1 MSEQIVRRLGLAGW
15 AACVA
20 LSLAG
25 VSLLLPYRSIS
36 ALDVPQQWESAFIGL
51 TFGTV
56 GGFLVSRRP
65 HHKIPWIFLAIG
77 LSQSVSAFSL
87 YGQALVAGGSLSQ
100 WADVLAWIET
110 WSWAPGFVLIPTLL
124 LQLFPTGEVL
134 APRWRW
140 LAQITLIGLG
150 LALVGLA
157 FHHQRPGIDVPRH
170 YLSPVPTAAWTGIP
184 ATLGLLLLVA
194 STVGSVVSIVFRYRR
209 SREEER
215 EQLKLFAFASIA
227 TVVALTGGA
236 LFPGTSIPLA
246 VRALTFVGI
255 PLIPIA
261 AAVAILKYRL
271 YDIDFVINKAVVYGA
286 LAALLTGIYIAV
298 VVGVGALIGS
308 GSKPNLV
315 LSILA
320 TALIAVAF
328 QPVRERVQRFA
339 NRLVYGKRATPYEVL
354 SEFSDRV
361 AGTYATQE
369 VLPMMA
375 RTVAEGTG
383 ASLAHVWLRS
393 GTKLTRAASW
403 PEGSGTGPSV
413 MELKDGTLPSLH
425 GVDRAIEVRHQG
437 ELLGAL
443 TVSKPVGE
451 PLSHE
456 EDKLLQDL
464 ASQAG
469 LVLKNVGLTAQL
481 LARLDELTASRQ
493 RLVAAHDEE
502 RRRLER
508 NLHDGAQQQLVALKM
523 RLDLANRVAERDPA
537 KALEIFAAL
546 PPEAEEALDT
556 LRDLARGIY
565 PPLLAAEGL
574 PVALAAQASKASLPI
589 DVQAEFVG
597 RFPQEVEAAIY
608 FCCLEALQNV
618 AKYSNASRAAVELK
632 HEGILLT
639 FSVRD
644 DGDGF
649 DPAEIRL
656 GAGLQ
661 NMTDRVEALGG
672 SLRVTSSPGKG
683 TTITGNVRV
692 APADAANGG
701 PRDSSQRDTAYSG

>member
-1 MSEQIVRRLGLAGW
+1 M
-15 AACVA
+15 
-20 LSLAG
+20 
-25 VSLLLPYRSIS
+25 
-36 ALDVPQQWESAFIGL
+36 
-51 TFGTV
+51 
-56 GGFLVSRRP
+56 
-65 HHKIPWIFLAIG
+65 
-77 LSQSVSAFSL
+77 
-87 YGQALVAGGSLSQ
+87 
-100 WADVLAWIET
+100 
-110 WSWAPGFVLIPTLL
+110 
-124 LQLFPTGEVL
+124 
-134 APRWRW
+134 
-140 LAQITLIGLG
+140 
-150 LALVGLA
+150 
-157 FHHQRPGIDVPRH
+157 PRH
-170 YLSPVPTAAWTGIP
+170 YLSPVPTAAWTAIFAVFGVP
-184 ATLGLLLLVA
+184 LLVT
-194 STVGSVVSIVFRYRR
+194 STVGSVVSIVIRYRR
-209 SREEER
+209 SRQEER

-227 TVVALTGGA
+227 TVVALTGT
-236 LFPGTSIPLA
+236 LFPATNPPQA

-286 LAALLTGIYIAV
+286 LAALLTGVYIAV
-298 VVGVGALIGS
+298 VVGVGALVGS

-328 QPVRERVQRFA
+328 QPLRVRVQRFA

-361 AGTYATQE
+361 AETYATQD
-369 VLPMMA
+369 VLPRMA
-375 RTVAEGTG
+375 RTIAEGTG
-383 ASLAHVWLRS
+383 ASQAHVWLRS
-393 GTKLTRAASW
+393 GAELTRAAAW
-403 PEGSGTGPSV
+403 PEGSGAGPSILG
-413 MELKDGTLPSLH
+413 LKDGALPSLQ

-443 TVSKPVGE
+443 TVSKPSGE
-451 PLSHE
+451 PLTRE

-493 RLVAAHDEE
+493 RLVAAQDEE

-523 RLDLANRVAERDPA
+523 RLDLANRVAERDLA
-537 KALEIFAAL
+537 KAREIFAAL
-546 PPEAEEALDT
+546 PREAEEALDT

-574 PVALAAQASKASLPI
+574 PVALAAQASKAPLPV
-589 DVQAEFVG
+589 DVEADSVG

-632 HEGILLT
+632 HEGSLLT

-644 DGDGF
+644 NGKGF

-656 GAGLQ
+656 GAGVQ

-683 TTITGNVRV
+683 TTITGSVRV
-692 APADAANGG
+692 LASSDMANGG
-701 PRDSSQRDTAYSG
+701 QRDQGQRDTAYSR